1 MKRVIGSMTVLA
13 LVLLMAAC
21 ASRQRASE
29 LDETLRH
36 YGTLIR
42 WNEFAAA
49 ADYYDPELRRD
60 RPISR
65 LEMER
70 LSQFRVSGYQQR
82 GFDVGPDGMRAT
94 QLVEIRLYNVHDLT
108 ERVIMDRQVWRY
120 DEGNKRWWL
129 TSGLPDVTAGRDAR
143 QPRGVRQ

>member
-1 MKRVIGSMTVLA
+1 MKRALVTTTVLLLA
-13 LVLLMAAC
+13 LLVTAC
-21 ASRQRASE
+21 ASRQRAGE

-49 ADYYDPELRRD
+49 ADHYDPELRREQ
-60 RPISR
+60 PISR
-65 LEMER
+65 LEMDR
-70 LSQFRVSGYQQR
+70 LAQFQVSGYQQR
-82 GFDVGPDGMRAT
+82 GFDLGPDGKRAT

-120 DEGNKRWWL
+120 DEDNERWWL
-129 TSGLPDVTAGRDAR
+129 TTGLPDVTAEREARRPHGGR
-143 QPRGVRQ
+143 P